1 MSDEIFLTSALDYLV
16 HLATENVSPEDAIER
31 IKVLRAEH
39 PGLDWEIV
47 WAEQVFASRFDYDL
61 LIGHPTLGTVS
72 LGLTPRDGVP
82 FPLRGV
88 QRWAEMEVVR
98 VNNRSLS
105 MREVAP
111 MLDPYWGEARI
122 YQRIVDYCIVRRE
135 LEVHDVPISDDELQR
150 GVDEFRRQRG
160 LDTPEATERWLTEH
174 GLTLD
179 RLEDWVEHDLRTAT
193 LRHRFV
199 GATAEAAFRQ
209 DPSAFDE
216 LHCAAFFSSDADTW
230 VSEIRRGASFFEV
243 AERALAGRRDEER
256 SARSVLF
263 ETVRRADVEASEP
276 LTVGVFAAQLHGAGP
291 YVTLIR
297 RISPA
302 TWEEARAEIEGRL
315 FATWLASQ
323 RQKATIEWN
332 WGAGL
337 PKPSGEP

>member
-1 MSDEIFLTSALDYLV
+1 VSDKIPLDAALDYLV
-16 HLATENVSPEDAIER
+16 RLATDNASPDDAIER

-39 PGLDWEIV
+39 AGIDWEVV
-47 WAEQVFASRFDYDL
+47 WAEQVFGARFDYDL

-72 LGLTPRDGVP
+72 LGLTARDGVP

-98 VNNRSLS
+98 VNHRSLS
-105 MREVAP
+105 LYEAAP

-122 YQRIVDYCIVRRE
+122 YQRIVDFCIVRRE
-135 LEVHDVPISDDELQR
+135 LEVHDLPVADDELQR
-150 GVDEFRRQRG
+150 GIDEFRRRRG
-160 LDTPEATERWLTEH
+160 LDTPDATERWLTEH

-179 RLEDWVEHDLRTAT
+179 RLEAWIEHDLRTAA
-193 LRHRFV
+193 LRHHLV

-216 LHCAAFFSSDADTW
+216 LRCAAFFSSDADAW
-230 VSEIRRGASFFEV
+230 VSEIRRGTSFFEV
-243 AERALAGRRDEER
+243 AERALAGRRDDER
-256 SARSVLF
+256 SARSILF
-263 ETVRRADVEASEP
+263 ETLRRADVEASEA

-291 YVTLIR
+291 YVTSIHS
-297 RISPA
+297 ISPA
-302 TWEEARAEIEGRL
+302 AWADARTEIEERL
-315 FATWLASQ
+315 FATWLAGQ

-332 WGAGL
+332 WGAGR